1 MAKVLKEVY
10 TLDRAPLLEETTD
23 ALGQKKKH
31 LYMQGLF
38 LQGEEMNRNGRI
50 YPKRIIEEAV
60 KSLQDRLAAGE
71 TIFGELD
78 HPEELT
84 INSDR
89 ISHIIQEIHM
99 EGNDGI
105 GKLKIL
111 DNAKIPMGSL
121 VAGIIEEG
129 GKLGVS
135 SRGSGELDDYTG
147 IVKEYEIST
156 IDIVSMPSAQK
167 AMPKTLYESIF
178 NTPKG
183 RNTISAYQG
192 QVQGDNEAQ
201 KYFVKNIKEFID
213 SLL

>member
-10 TLDRAPLLEETTD
+10 ALSGNPMIEESVD

-50 YPKRIIEEAV
+50 YPKRIIESAV

-89 ISHIIQEIHM
+89 ISHMIQEIHM

-105 GKLKIL
+105 GKLKVF
-111 DNAKIPMGSL
+111 DDPRVPMGYL
-121 VAGIIEEG
+121 VAGIIENG

-135 SRGSGELDDYTG
+135 SRGSGELDEYTG
-147 IVKEYEIST
+147 IVKDYEIST

-167 AMPKTLYESIF
+167 AMPKSLYESIF
-178 NTPKG
+178 NTSKG

-192 QVQGDNEAQ
+192 HVEGDSAAQ
-201 KYFVKNIKEFID
+201 KYFCSMMTKFID

>member
-1 MAKVLKEVY
+1 MSKVLKEVY
-10 TLDRAPLLEETTD
+10 TLDRAPMLEETTD

-60 KSLQDRLAAGE
+60 KSLQDRIASGE

-111 DNAKIPMGSL
+111 DNEKIPMGSL

-135 SRGSGELDDYTG
+135 SRGSGELDEYTG

-178 NTPKG
+178 NSSKG

-192 QVQGDNEAQ
+192 HVQGDNEAQ
-201 KYFVKNIKEFID
+201 KYFIKNMTDFID

>member
-60 KSLQDRLAAGE
+60 QSLQSRLAAGE

-135 SRGSGELDDYTG
+135 SRGSGELDEYTG

-192 QVQGDNEAQ
+192 HVEGDNEAQ
-201 KYFVKNIKEFID
+201 KYFVKNITDFID

>member
-1 MAKVLKEVY
+1 MSKVLKEVY
-10 TLDRAPLLEETTD
+10 TLDRAPMLEETTD

-60 KSLQDRLAAGE
+60 KSLQDRIASGE

-111 DNAKIPMGSL
+111 DNEKIPMGSL

-135 SRGSGELDDYTG
+135 SRGSGELDEYTG

-178 NTPKG
+178 NSAKG

-192 QVQGDNEAQ
+192 HVQGDNEAQ
-201 KYFVKNIKEFID
+201 KYFIKNMTDFID